1 MKRFLLVAPLSLF
14 LVLTIY
20 FVVGLRR
27 DPSSIPSV
35 LIDRA
40 LPAFDLAAIEG
51 HEKGFAAHDLDGK
64 VAMIN
69 IFASWCISCM
79 VEHPVLMELSAKE
92 AVLLTGID
100 WKDKPG
106 DGARWLQRNGNP
118 YALIGDDASGRTA
131 IDLGVTGAPE
141 TFIVD
146 KKGRIRYKQVGPIT
160 PQVWREKLKPM
171 IEQLEQ
177 EGLQAG
183 A

>member
-1 MKRFLLVAPLSLF
+1 MKRLILIAPLSLF
-14 LVLTIY
+14 LILTIY
-20 FVVGLRR
+20 FMVGLGR

-35 LIDRA
+35 LIDRE
-40 LPAFDLAAIEG
+40 LPAFDLAAIDGRE
-51 HEKGFAAHDLDGK
+51 EGFAASDLEGK

-79 VEHPVLMELSAKE
+79 VEHPVLMEISANE
-92 AVLLTGID
+92 PVLLTGID

-106 DGARWLQRNGNP
+106 DGTRWLNRNGDP

-131 IDLGVTGAPE
+131 IDFGVTGAPE

-160 PQVWREKLKPM
+160 PKIWREKLKPM

-177 EGLQAG
+177 EGSTPG